1 MRYKIWFILLAAL
14 LVAACSKESG
24 QTVTPGPAPVDNGS
38 SPDPNPDPNP
48 APAVQDVPLYLV
60 AATRGTGEMYVDA
73 ADDYETYAPIQFF
86 LMSGDRESAIT
97 QKREGLFTYNP
108 DARGWTSTIGIKDPK
123 NCIYGFSPATAASC
137 AISPAS
143 GTSYDGGAVLKMTNL
158 NAASGN
164 DLCVI
169 VGVRHGT
176 SKAATNETP
185 ERGNFFFTMDAENYI
200 SLLLDH
206 VLARIDFKIKI
217 GPEYARMRYIKIKK
231 LELQSSYQLTGITV
245 TLKRGADIE
254 VGYDTSKI
262 AESGTP
268 STGILYDF
276 SADTDPANS
285 EGKDITPDGTVF
297 PGFFAPDDASQIAKG
312 LSLVCTYDIYAID
325 AFNNNKI
332 GSRVRENCVAV
343 NSLASV
349 PSLASMRRG
358 KKTSLT
364 LTVEPTYLYQL
375 SEDELD
381 NPSIRIED

>member
-1 MRYKIWFILLAAL
+1 MRYHIWFILLAVL
-14 LVAACSKESG
+14 LLAACSKDSG

-38 SPDPNPDPNP
+38 KPDPTPVPE
-48 APAVQDVPLYLV
+48 VQDVPLQLV
-60 AATRGTGEMYVDA
+60 AATRGSGEMFVDA

-86 LMSGDRESAIT
+86 LMSGAQETAIN

-108 DARGWTSTIGIKDPK
+108 DAAVPGWTSTIGVKDPK

-137 AISPAS
+137 TISPAS

-176 SKAATNETP
+176 SKAATDETP

-206 VLARIDFKIKI
+206 VMARIDFKIKI
-217 GPEYARMRYIKIKK
+217 GTEYAKMRYIKIKK
-231 LELQSSYQLTGITV
+231 LELQSSYALTGITV
-245 TLKRGADIE
+245 TLKPGADAE
-254 VGYDTSKI
+254 VSYATSKT
-262 AESGTP
+262 AENGTP
-268 STGILYDF
+268 SVGTIYDF

-285 EGKDITPDGTVF
+285 EGKDITLDGTVF

-381 NPSIRIED
+381 NPSIRIGD

>member
-14 LVAACSKESG
+14 LVTACSKESE

-38 SPDPNPDPNP
+38 KPDPKPDPNP

-60 AATRGTGEMYVDA
+60 AATRGTGEIYVDA
-73 ADDYETYAPIQFF
+73 ADDYETYDPIQFF

-97 QKREGLFTYNP
+97 QRREGLFTYNP
-108 DARGWTSTIGIKDPK
+108 DAPGWTSTIGIKDPK
-123 NCIYGFSPATAASC
+123 NCIFGFSPATAASC

-169 VGVRHGT
+169 VGVRHGQ
-176 SKAATNETP
+176 SKAATDAVP
-185 ERGNFFFTMDAENYI
+185 ERGNFLFTMATENYV

-206 VLARIDFKIKI
+206 VLARIDFKIKL
-217 GPEYARMRYIKIKK
+217 GAEYAKMRYIKIKK
-231 LELQSSYQLTGITV
+231 LELQSLYELTGITV
-245 TLKRGADIE
+245 TLKPGADTE
-254 VGYDTSKI
+254 VSYATSKN
-262 AESGTP
+262 STP
-268 STGILYDF
+268 SVGTIYDF
-276 SADTDPANS
+276 SADSDPNNS

-297 PGFFAPDDASQIAKG
+297 PGFFAPDDASQIASA
-312 LSLVCTYDIYAID
+312 LSLVCTYDVYAVD

-332 GSRVRENCVAV
+332 GTRVREDCVSV
-343 NSLASV
+343 NSLSGMPALSK
-349 PSLASMRRG
+349 MKRG

-364 LTVEPTYLYQL
+364 LTVEPTYLYTL
-375 SEDELD
+375 SEDELN
-381 NPSIRIED
+381 NPTITVKAEE